1 MTKTDFED
9 DICRYFCAYYRAGD
23 KEKQACQGA
32 LVLARLVRRGRLA
45 TQEFPRGAFMIPPAK
60 HDPLL
65 DDAVCADCPFRAA
78 DCDFQAVPSRPD
90 SSPCGGYRLLA
101 LLRQR
106 HFLAADDL
114 LAAAHG

>member
-23 KEKQACQGA
+23 KEQQACRGA
-32 LVLARLVRRGRLA
+32 LVLAELVRRGRLA
-45 TQEFPRGAFMIPPAK
+45 TSEFPRGAFMIPPAA

-65 DDAVCADCPFRAA
+65 DEAVCAECPFRAA
-78 DCDFQAVPSRPD
+78 DCDFQAVPPVAD
-90 SSPCGGYRLLA
+90 SPPCGGYRILA

-106 HFLAADDL
+106 RLLAADDL
-114 LAAAHG
+114 LVSAHG